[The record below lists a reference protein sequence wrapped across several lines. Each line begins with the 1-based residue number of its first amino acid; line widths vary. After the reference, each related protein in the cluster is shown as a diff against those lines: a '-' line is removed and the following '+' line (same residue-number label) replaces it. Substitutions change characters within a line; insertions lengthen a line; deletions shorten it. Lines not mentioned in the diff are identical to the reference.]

1 MIDRR
6 QVLAWSAAGLGLLP
20 TRALAQQLT
29 QPKASPPQV
38 GFVALA
44 SRDAEQIEA
53 FEAGL
58 REQGLE
64 PGVSVHV
71 EARFGDGTRDGLRQ
85 AIAVLLA
92 GGVRVFVT
100 GGPNIA
106 RQIQEQSPGAAI
118 VVASLES
125 LTVAGFTGSIA
136 RPVGNVTGFA
146 TLGAELIEKRMDLL
160 REMIPSI
167 RRIAVIS
174 NPANANHSHFSE
186 SAKLA
191 GKRMNLD
198 VETVAIPNRDHLVV
212 ALKKARAEGVDAALF
227 MRDFMFESMRSD
239 LVDAALATGLP
250 STFDESAYVRIGG
263 LMSYGPNRPDLFR
276 RSAAYVVKILSGARP
291 ADLPVQQ
298 PTKFELFINAKTA
311 KALGLTIPPT
321 LLAFATEVIE

>member
-6 QVLAWSAAGLGLLP
+6 QVLAMAVVGFGTLP
-20 TRALAQQLT
+20 TDALGQQ
-29 QPKASPPQV
+29 KAAPQKV

-44 SRDAEQIEA
+44 TRDEEQIEG
-53 FEAGL
+53 FEMGL

-64 PGVSVHV
+64 PGVSVQV
-71 EARFGDGTRDGLRQ
+71 EFRFGDGTQDGLRKS
-85 AIAVLLA
+85 IAALLA
-92 GGVRVFVT
+92 DGVRVFVT

-106 RQIQEQSPGAAI
+106 RQIHEQFPGAAI

-125 LTVAGFTGSIA
+125 LPAAGITGSIA

-160 REMIPSI
+160 RELIPGL
-167 RRIAVIS
+167 RRIAVVT
-174 NPANANHSHFSE
+174 NPANSVHSHFSE
-186 SAKLA
+186 SATLA
-191 GKRMNLD
+191 GSRMNLG
-198 VETVAIPNRDHLVV
+198 VKIVAV
-212 ALKKARAEGVDAALF
+212 AGKEQLKMALERAKAEGTEAALF
-227 MRDFMFESMRSD
+227 MRDFMFESMRSI
-239 LVDAALATGLP
+239 LVDAALATGMP
-250 STFDESAYVRIGG
+250 SIFDEGAYVRIGG

-276 RSAAYVVKILSGARP
+276 RSAAYVAKILKGAKP

-298 PTKFELFINAKTA
+298 PTKFELLINAKTA